1 MPGDEKPIFD
11 YRELDKSIDG
21 RAISERLTAEIAR
34 AIKPFAQSAK
44 AGFYPLCDVAK
55 TIVWVGFYLMSK
67 CADPREIESALNEIL
82 VEVEK
87 LGRKEH

>member
-21 RAISERLTAEIAR
+21 VAISERLTSEIVR
-34 AIKPFAQSAK
+34 AVKPFVHSAK
-44 AGFYPLCDVAK
+44 AGLYPLCDVAK
-55 TIVWVGFYLMSK
+55 TIVWVGFYLMSQ

-82 VEVEK
+82 VEVER